1 MLCCPLFL
9 EHNASVE
16 GGGEPDSQ
24 RGCLL
29 LCPVKGVLA
38 LPHDRQVGA
47 NEDAE
52 EKGSGK
58 RKGGVSQSTCV
69 EKGVEGGEEFQRLN
83 ENFVL
88 HY

>member
-58 RKGGVSQSTCV
+58 RKGGGESEYLCRKGRGGGGRVPEV
-69 EKGVEGGEEFQRLN
+69 E
-83 ENFVL
+83 
-88 HY
+88 